1 MKKKFANGLYF
12 STNQNLIKEEEQK
25 QEIDY
30 DKKVV
35 INTLKIK
42 NNKLITVVSNICS
55 SDLEL
60 VKIAKEIKSKCGVGG
75 SVKEGNI
82 IIQGDLKEK
91 VFNIIKDLGF
101 NNVKK

>member
-42 NNKLITVVSNICS
+42 NNKLITIVSNICS

-60 VKIAKEIKSKCGVGG
+60 AKIAKEIKSKCGVGG
-75 SVKEGNI
+75 SVKEGDI

>member
-12 STNQNLIKEEEQK
+12 STNQNLIQEEEQK
-25 QEIDY
+25 HETDY

-42 NNKLITVVSNICS
+42 NNKLITIVSNVCS

-60 VKIAKEIKSKCGVGG
+60 AKIAKEIKSKCGCGG
-75 SVKEGNI
+75 SVKDGEI
-82 IIQGDLKEK
+82 VIQGDCKEK
-91 VFNIIKDLGF
+91 VFNIMKDLGF

>member
-12 STNQNLIKEEEQK
+12 STNQNLIQEEEQK
-25 QEIDY
+25 QETNY

-42 NNKLITVVSNICS
+42 NNKLITIVSNVCS

-60 VKIAKEIKSKCGVGG
+60 AKIAKEIKSKCGCGG
-75 SVKEGNI
+75 SIKDGEIV
-82 IIQGDLKEK
+82 IQGDCKEK
-91 VFNIIKDLGF
+91 VFNIMKDLGF

>member
-12 STNQNLIKEEEQK
+12 STNQNLIQEEEQK
-25 QEIDY
+25 QETDY

-42 NNKLITVVSNICS
+42 NNKLITIVSNVCS

-60 VKIAKEIKSKCGVGG
+60 AKIAKEIKSKCGCGG
-75 SVKEGNI
+75 SIKDGEIV
-82 IIQGDLKEK
+82 IQGDCKEK
-91 VFNIIKDLGF
+91 VFNIMKDLGF